1 MDSHSSKMP
10 AKASIPLCSHIR
22 VESQK
27 QLTACLLEKNKEVV
41 RVILGSKEEIRK
53 NHELLVLVKD
63 YFDKGLHTLDFCI
76 ALDKRFENGKNAQL
90 FLQHALLHLEEVDPA
105 LKYEKIQDDLNR
117 FKESVDL
124 FTKEFLDI
132 FQLVHQHQI
141 SKLETLLLKKKR
153 LDKKLKLVK
162 TCGKLFSVIFASAS
176 AVLLIFSVVS
186 VTVGALPI
194 PQAILAVCSS
204 MRALFCFMWNNCREA
219 IEQEKMIINAL
230 KDGTCASI
238 NEMDEFQAMMNTLE
252 DQIGYLL
259 EKAEFNFSDEEAVRS
274 VMEEIGKKMEL
285 FMKNIE
291 DLVARTDQ
299 CRRDIERPRTVLYDP
314 IDAEAEK

>member
-10 AKASIPLCSHIR
+10 AKCPNPLCSHLRID
-22 VESQK
+22 SLK

-41 RVILGSKEEIRK
+41 RVILDCKEEIRK
-53 NHELLVLVKD
+53 NPELLVLVQD
-63 YFDKGLHTLDFCI
+63 YFDKGLHTLDFCN
-76 ALDKRFENGKNAQL
+76 ALHKCFENAQNSQL
-90 FLQHALLHLEEVDPA
+90 LLQHALLHLEEVEPA
-105 LKYEKIQDDLNR
+105 LKYEKFEGELNR

-124 FTKEFLDI
+124 FTKEFLCI

-141 SKLETLLLKKKR
+141 SKLEPLLVKKKR

-162 TCGKLFSVIFASAS
+162 TSRKLFSIIFALAS

-186 VTVGALPI
+186 VTVGAPPI
-194 PQAILAVCSS
+194 PQAILAVCSA
-204 MRALFCFMWNNCREA
+204 MRALFHFMWNNCREA
-219 IEQEKMIINAL
+219 IEQEKMIISAL

-238 NEMDEFQAMMNTLE
+238 NEMDEFRAMMNTLE
-252 DQIGYLL
+252 DQTSYLV
-259 EKAEFNFSDEEAVRS
+259 EKAELNFSDEEAVRS

-291 DLVARTDQ
+291 ALVAQADQ
-299 CRRDIERPRTVLYDP
+299 CRQDIERPRTVLYDP
-314 IDAEAEK
+314 IDA